1 LTEDFCHPELAVP
14 AGRQVSGSH
23 QLTLDIENNQFFSP
37 QNQLFQKFYLGY
49 DRWGDRRGEYE
60 EKILV

>member
-1 LTEDFCHPELAVP
+1 LPEI
-14 AGRQVSGSH
+14 GWGKFENWRF
-23 QLTLDIENNQFFSP
+23 DIENSQFFSP